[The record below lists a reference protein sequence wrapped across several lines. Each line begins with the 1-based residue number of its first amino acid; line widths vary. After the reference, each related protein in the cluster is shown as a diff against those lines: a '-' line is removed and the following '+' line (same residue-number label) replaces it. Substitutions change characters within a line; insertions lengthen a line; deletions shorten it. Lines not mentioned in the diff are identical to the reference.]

1 MIIKPQINAARKMR
15 SRKDGFMKK
24 VLGILLAI
32 SMVVSCLSIASEE
45 EAYLE
50 FTMNAKDG
58 KVSGKFGAGDREI
71 ALPKFFV
78 RFDIL
83 KEANLVIVPQK

>member
-1 MIIKPQINAARKMR
+1 MR
-15 SRKDGFMKK
+15 SRKGGFMKK

-32 SMVVSCLSIASEE
+32 AMAVSCLSIGSEE

-50 FTMNAKDG
+50 VTMNAKDG
-58 KVSGKFGAGDREI
+58 KVSGKFGTADREI
-71 ALPKFFV
+71 ALSKFFV
-78 RFDIL
+78 RFDIW

>member
-1 MIIKPQINAARKMR
+1 MKIKPQINAARKMR

-24 VLGILLAI
+24 VLGIMLAVA
-32 SMVVSCLSIASEE
+32 MAVSCLSIGNEE

-58 KVSGKFGAGDREI
+58 KVSGKFGANC
-71 ALPKFFV
+71 AFK
-78 RFDIL
+78 IL
-83 KEANLVIVPQK
+83 CKV